1 MNILPLFD
9 LKSFHSSFRF
19 VQEPDDTTAD
29 MFDSF
34 VETSCP
40 ASPGMEHLL
49 EEQMS
54 QNKQMKSN
62 VKFNKAFD
70 VAKVCSEYL
79 SKYNTETFLSN
90 LETFKVFTELM
101 RTGLPDDVKASILK
115 YSSSSDASERSLSS
129 SNVSERATSST
140 NASEREPSSAMSSQ
154 PSVSVRPQQ
163 NYPAKLRD
171 LPEEHQVCTYS

>member
-1 MNILPLFD
+1 MNNLPLFD
-9 LKSFHSSFRF
+9 LKCFHSSFRF
-19 VQEPDDTTAD
+19 VQEPDNTTAD
-29 MFDSF
+29 IFESF

-90 LETFKVFTELM
+90 LETFQVFTELM

-115 YSSSSDASERSLSS
+115 YSSSSSTAKSS
-129 SNVSERATSST
+129 I
-140 NASEREPSSAMSSQ
+140 ASEREPSSVMSSQ
-154 PSVSVRPQQ
+154 PPVSVPPQQ
-163 NYPAKLRD
+163 TYPAKLRD
-171 LPEEHQVCTYS
+171 LPEEHQVC